1 MPVRRI
7 MAPWSQKSA
16 LRVHFGG
23 SEATIPSCGE
33 WKWLARLVA
42 LVVGALMSL
51 FEKWPDVSMAGVGGV
66 VSTSLAG
73 SGRRLKRTQ
82 GNREH
87 VEFGA
92 NLMGTAP
99 SKIFTECRE
108 VCFS

>member
-1 MPVRRI
+1 MFSTNVI
-7 MAPWSQKSA
+7 
-16 LRVHFGG
+16 L
-23 SEATIPSCGE
+23 EICTIGASWKASWVEVARGE
-33 WKWLARLVA
+33 WRWLARLVA